1 MNLLK
6 TLIIAIAALFFMS
19 GCQTTGVSVKGPG
32 ASSSP
37 PKQYQKKGP
46 PPHAPAH
53 GYRHKHHHGHDMEF
67 DSQLGAY
74 VVLNIPETW
83 FGNDLYIRMSTD
95 GRWMVSTTLEG
106 GWRVALGNEVPPKLV
121 QHKYKYKGKSK
132 GKGKAKGKYK
142 KENKKHYSD
151 D

>member
-1 MNLLK
+1 
-6 TLIIAIAALFFMS
+6 
-19 GCQTTGVSVKGPG
+19 
-32 ASSSP
+32 
-37 PKQYQKKGP
+37 
-46 PPHAPAH
+46 
-53 GYRHKHHHGHDMEF
+53 
-67 DSQLGAY
+67 
-74 VVLNIPETW
+74 
-83 FGNDLYIRMSTD
+83 
-95 GRWMVSTTLEG
+95 MVSTTLEG